1 MIALISP
8 IVQAQP
14 VEPKPISPQ
23 NWLSTADFPADAARA
38 GDTGVVSFEVAIDAT
53 GKPFSCKVMRPT
65 AWPSFDKT
73 ACAAMVVRGRFE
85 PARDAGGAP
94 IASTWRRSVN
104 WGGNRQKA
112 LQQPIA
118 DIDVQLA
125 KMPKS
130 DRDTV
135 EVVQIEDADG
145 RVERCAVKTSSGA
158 AGLDA
163 YACKATAPLGAS
175 DPFRGSDG
183 KLERALRVRVVR
195 FSAPA
200 T

>member
-1 MIALISP
+1 MIALIAL

-14 VEPKPISPQ
+14 VEPKAISPQ
-23 NWLSTADFPADAARA
+23 NWLTSGDFPADAARA

-53 GKPFSCKVMRPT
+53 GKPFSCKVMQPT

-85 PARDAGGAP
+85 PAHDGAGAP
-94 IASTWRRSVN
+94 IASSWRRSVN

-125 KMPKS
+125 RMPKA

-135 EVVQIEDADG
+135 EVLQIEGADG
-145 RVERCAVKTSSGA
+145 RVERCAVKRSSGA

-163 YACKATAPLGAS
+163 YACRATAPLGAS
-175 DPFRGSDG
+175 DPFRGPDG
-183 KLERALRVRVVR
+183 QPERALRVRVVR
-195 FSAPA
+195 FSAS
-200 T
+200 